1 MKEREAASLAAAGI
15 CLFPALLRMLAPEIP
30 FDWMT
35 LALLLAAAAAVLI
48 GVLTAKRAHNPPS
61 AVAEEAG
68 GVSFIPGEMDALR
81 MRMAQTDW
89 EAKEGA
95 LFAALL
101 TLHRDKPFAALCAAR
116 GVLYMLLRQAK
127 LSPEAAATTALLSS
141 ALDAMAERGESA
153 ADPGTVDALFSY
165 SLRAIGHLESVS

>member
-48 GVLTAKRAHNPPS
+48 GALAKRALAPPS
-61 AVAEEAG
+61 AAAEEAG

-89 EAKEGA
+89 ETKEGG

>member
-48 GVLTAKRAHNPPS
+48 GALAKRALAPPS
-61 AVAEEAG
+61 AATEEAG

-89 EAKEGA
+89 EAKEGG